1 MYAINEGLK
10 KINGEY
16 VDTYSREVTDGLTS
30 LTAEAGTTGYSG
42 SPARGAGGRTYL
54 CLKADKGD
62 FLFDPVFDKEGKTV
76 GIEVA
81 ACGDAGLNALMKALA
96 FIEQALNDLRCEV
109 DD

>member
-16 VDTYSREVTDGLTS
+16 VDTYSREVTDCMTK

-42 SPARGAGGRTYL
+42 SPSRDAGGRTYL

-62 FLFDPVFDKEGKTV
+62 FLFDPVFDKEGNTV
-76 GIEVA
+76 GVKIA
-81 ACGDAGLNALMKALA
+81 ACGDAGLNALLKALS
-96 FIEQALNDLRCEV
+96 FMEQALDDMRHEV
-109 DD
+109 SD